1 MCSFIVN
8 EPLSQLIRRV
18 TSRVFQLILSPEGTG
33 WPKPLQSE
41 WGASQSTS
49 ELIILLVATTQ
60 YSSGAL
66 QKSLNVQVCS
76 HDSVSI
82 VVARHSIA
90 HLADAALD
98 APAALKVNRCL
109 GIWSSYVF
117 FPKHLFAL
125 WNFHCEV
132 PK

>member
-1 MCSFIVN
+1 
-8 EPLSQLIRRV
+8 
-18 TSRVFQLILSPEGTG
+18 
-33 WPKPLQSE
+33 
-41 WGASQSTS
+41 
-49 ELIILLVATTQ
+49 VAATQ

-109 GIWSSYVF
+109 GIWSSSVF
-117 FPKHLFAL
+117 FQNIFLHFGTFTVKFQ
-125 WNFHCEV
+125 NEV
-132 PK
+132 LDHEMI